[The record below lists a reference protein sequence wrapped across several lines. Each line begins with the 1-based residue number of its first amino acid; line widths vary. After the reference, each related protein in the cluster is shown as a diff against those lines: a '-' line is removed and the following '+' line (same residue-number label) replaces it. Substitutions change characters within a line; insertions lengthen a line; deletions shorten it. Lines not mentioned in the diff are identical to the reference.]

1 MKTFSKILMAIFVMA
16 LFGCSG
22 YPVKVESVTDQT
34 TIDKT
39 QGRKISAQAS
49 GFQLLL
55 LIPIN
60 INSRH
65 ERAYQALMDRAGN
78 GRIADLNVIES
89 WTYALVG
96 TLYTTT
102 MEATVYPKIGK

>member
-1 MKTFSKILMAIFVMA
+1 MNTFSKILLAILVMT

-22 YPVKVESVTDQT
+22 YPVKVESVTDST

-39 QGRKISAQAS
+39 RGRKIYAQAS
-49 GFQLLL
+49 GFQLFLV
-55 LIPIN
+55 IPIQ

-65 ERAYQALMDRAGN
+65 ERAYGALMNAAG
-78 GRIADLNVIES
+78 GDSIADLNVKES

-102 MEATVYPKIGK
+102 MEATVYPKIRK